1 MTSLHHV
8 DLDSAENSDS
18 AVRAEQAVARSA
30 YFHVPFCAR
39 RCGYCNFTLVAN
51 RADLSE
57 SYLEAIEC
65 ELSSLGRPRQVDTL
79 FFGGGTPTQLKGVQL
94 ERLLSL
100 ATHWHPPAPGH
111 EFSVEANPADVDR
124 DTLRLLARFGVT
136 RISLG
141 GQSFSDEKLR
151 LLERDHTASDIRRA
165 VKLVR
170 EAGMSVALD
179 LIFGVPGETP
189 AAWQAD
195 LDAALALE
203 PDHVSTYGLTFERG
217 TTFWNRLSHGQMV
230 QLGDE
235 TQREMFARAID
246 SLTAAGLEHY
256 EVSNFARAGQRCRH
270 NEVYW
275 LGGSYFA
282 AGPGASRYLDGV
294 RETNHRST
302 TTYLKRVL
310 SGRSP
315 AAERE
320 RLEPEDRARELLVF
334 GLRRM
339 QGVARDWFAARSG
352 FTIESLVREPLAR
365 YLALGLFEDT
375 GERIRLTR
383 DGLFVSDAIWPDFLR
398 C

>member
-1 MTSLHHV
+1 MTLSHPA
-8 DLDSAENSDS
+8 DLDSAENSNS
-18 AVRAEQAVARSA
+18 GVLAEQAVARSA

-51 RADLSE
+51 RADLTE
-57 SYLEAIEC
+57 SYLRAIEI
-65 ELSSLGRPRQVDTL
+65 ELRGLGQPREVDTL
-79 FFGGGTPTQLKGVQL
+79 FFGGGTPTQLKGAQL

-100 ATHWHPPAPGH
+100 ATHWHPPARGH

-124 DTLRLLARFGVT
+124 DVLRLLARFGVT

-141 GQSFSDEKLR
+141 AQSFSDEKLH
-151 LLERDHTASDIRRA
+151 LLERDHTTRDIYRA

-170 EAGMSVALD
+170 EAGMHVALD
-179 LIFGVPGETP
+179 LIFGAPNETP

-217 TTFWNRLSHGQMV
+217 TTFWNRLSHGQLS

-246 SLTAAGLEHY
+246 SLTAAELEHY
-256 EVSNFARAGQRCRH
+256 EVSNFARPGQRCRH

-275 LGGSYFA
+275 SGGSYFA

-315 AAERE
+315 IADRE

-339 QGVARDWFAARSG
+339 EGVARDWFTARTG
-352 FTIESLVREPLAR
+352 FKIDALVGQPLEH
-365 YLALGLFEDT
+365 YLALGLFEDA

-383 DGLFVSDAIWPDFLR
+383 EGLFVSDAIWPDFLR